1 MSYKLVNPYTN
12 IEFSSNK
19 NKLESAQEI
28 WSNFSKNTKNY
39 VSDSYFTL
47 QKGGK
52 YHHFNINEK
61 LNSNNKIAYTITE
74 FNNHAND
81 SLLKKQLNSQKGA
94 GKHKYSKSHRS
105 RKSSFSSSDSSESS
119 LSDSSDDSSSS
130 SSLSSNSSSSSTSS
144 NSPYLGKNKN
154 GIVYKFKN
162 RDNSTYV
169 NLNKVIYYDIYG
181 LKYIIPTFKNGV
193 EIIFTVPP

>member
-61 LNSNNKIAYTITE
+61 LNRNNKIAYTITE
-74 FNNHAND
+74 FNNHTND

-94 GKHKYSKSHRS
+94 GKHKYSRKSS
-105 RKSSFSSSDSSESS
+105 KSSFSSSDSSESS

-130 SSLSSNSSSSSTSS
+130 SSLSSNSSSSTSS
-144 NSPYLGKNKN
+144 NC
-154 GIVYKFKN
+154 F
-162 RDNSTYV
+162 
-169 NLNKVIYYDIYG
+169 
-181 LKYIIPTFKNGV
+181 
-193 EIIFTVPP
+193 